1 MPGTMGSMAKSN
13 ILVVGFGG
21 IGTITAY
28 NLEAGGL
35 ATVTG
40 VLRSN
45 YDMVKER
52 GFKIWSCDHGDI
64 PSWRPSTSK
73 HFPNL
78 FLRKEGNLRGRN

>member
-1 MPGTMGSMAKSN
+1 MAADGDPKKAN

-21 IGTITAY
+21 IGVITAY
-28 NLEAGGL
+28 NLEVGGL

-45 YDMVKER
+45 YETVKEK

-64 PSWRPSTSK
+64 PSWKPSHRQTKIS
-73 HFPNL
+73 L
-78 FLRKEGNLRGRN
+78 

>member
-1 MPGTMGSMAKSN
+1 MDSAASKSN
-13 ILVVGFGG
+13 VLVVGFGG

-28 NLEAGGL
+28 NLEVGGL

-45 YDMVKER
+45 YDLVKEH

-64 PSWRPSTSK
+64 PSWKPTHRTAHGS
-73 HFPNL
+73 
-78 FLRKEGNLRGRN
+78 FLQKAQLTA

>member
-1 MPGTMGSMAKSN
+1 MNSTTKSN

-21 IGTITAY
+21 VGTISAF

-45 YDMVKER
+45 YDIVKND
-52 GFKIWSCDHGDI
+52 GFKIWSIDHGDI
-64 PSWRPSTSK
+64 PSWRPSNSRIESETQYGECR
-73 HFPNL
+73 FMIND
-78 FLRKEGNLRGRN
+78 